1 MARLKP
7 KANHIGQNVVKLRAL
22 RGLTQEQ
29 LAAKVQINGS
39 NMTRQVIANIE
50 SGRRSVSEDQ
60 IRHLAN
66 VFRCSFDGIF
76 LGSRRA
82 RS

>member
-22 RGLTQEQ
+22 RSLTQEQ

-39 NMTRQVIANIE
+39 DMTRQVIANIE

-60 IRHLAN
+60 IRHLAK
-66 VFRCSFDGIF
+66 VFRCSFDEIF
-76 LGSRRA
+76 FGPR
-82 RS
+82 